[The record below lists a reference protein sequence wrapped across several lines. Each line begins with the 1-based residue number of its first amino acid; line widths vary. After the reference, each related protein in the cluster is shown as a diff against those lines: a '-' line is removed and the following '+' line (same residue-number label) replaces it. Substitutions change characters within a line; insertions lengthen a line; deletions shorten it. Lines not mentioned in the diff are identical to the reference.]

1 MGGFGVKPGRSQS
14 AFQAVAGVVFGC
26 ICIGMASFAGSMGAP
41 GIFVL
46 VPVAMALLAFIAAGA
61 SVYNAVNKN
70 RMSSF
75 EFMDLA
81 DEPDPLTPSRAKQA
95 PPETK
100 AGRRFPGAYC
110 PFCGKAVEADHS
122 FCPACGKDI

>member
-26 ICIGMASFAGSMGAP
+26 LCIGMALFVGNMGAP

-46 VPVAMALLAFIAAGA
+46 VPLGMALLAFIGVGF
-61 SVYNAVNKN
+61 SVFNVVGTN
-70 RMSSF
+70 RISSF
-75 EFMDLA
+75 EVMDLA
-81 DEPDPLTPSRAKQA
+81 DEPDPLSARRDTQA
-95 PPETK
+95 SAAPGS
-100 AGRRFPGAYC
+100 GRRFPGAFC

-122 FCPACGKDI
+122 FCPACGEDI